1 MPDRVDHRSYERQGV
16 ERHPTVHEGVAVR
29 QMEARGIVTNKGER
43 NRWIKSANAML
54 RSLRDMIKEL
64 AAWLTGTRVR
74 PESMPS
80 LAKLLMEYI
89 DKRNAGAW
97 SNKAKVGNLKRASKA
112 MSYLS
117 EHKLH
122 TLDDLEPS
130 MT

>member
-1 MPDRVDHRSYERQGV
+1 M
-16 ERHPTVHEGVAVR
+16 R

-74 PESMPS
+74 LESMPS

-89 DKRNAGAW
+89 DKRNAGRG
-97 SNKAKVGNLKRASKA
+97 AKRPRSATSSAHPKPC
-112 MSYLS
+112 
-117 EHKLH
+117 H
-122 TLDDLEPS
+122 T
-130 MT
+130 